1 MWLQAFLLLLAL
13 GTVGAAAA
21 VTLIAALRNKWS
33 VARNAGI
40 AAALVATGYVV
51 LLMGAGITAGETT
64 LARGAEKHICELD
77 CHFAYKV
84 VDVKRQGSRA
94 RVTLQ
99 VAFDRGTISARRDT
113 AIPSVPGGRV
123 VRLRDAGGREY
134 KPVAAGDLRRPLR
147 PGERYTTELVFDVD
161 PSAAGLVLYIS
172 DADLSKKVLIGSDNG
187 LLRTPVGL
195 QLES

>member
-1 MWLQAFLLLLAL
+1 MWVQAFLLLLAL

-40 AAALVATGYVV
+40 AAALVATGYVI
-51 LLMGAGITAGETT
+51 LLMGAGIAAGETT
-64 LARGAEKHICELD
+64 LARGAEKYICELD

-84 VDVKRQGSRA
+84 VDVKREGSMA

-99 VAFDRGTISARRDT
+99 VGFDRGTISERRDT
-113 AIPSVPGGRV
+113 AAPSAPGGRV
-123 VRLRDAGGREY
+123 IRLRDAYGTEY
-134 KPVAAGDLRRPLR
+134 KVLATGDLKRPLR
-147 PGERYTTELVFDVD
+147 PGESYTTELVFDVD
-161 PSAAGLVLYIS
+161 PKATGLVLYIS

-195 QLES
+195 QLET